1 MIRKQEFTRLRIE
14 VEQAVNEV
22 FEFAKNHEKNQNDY
36 ILFLSRSKYEPKYE
50 NNDRVTP
57 WLLDHALDEIL
68 DRDRVDFLLEHLN
81 SQYNFRAINTSDS
94 KFSLTMELM
103 IYTHLWESK
112 RNLAMFKKL
121 ADLCDS
127 KPYDF
132 NVKVPSRGKYDFVV
146 NNIRNVFEKHQLK
159 IYDIIKYAYRSQ
171 LRNAFAHSVYH
182 FGLNETDIVLENYD
196 PPNSPIER
204 LPFDEWTKIFLKSAL
219 LQNFI
224 FNKFNQEIE
233 DLEPLKEYE
242 VRMDYGDSK
251 SVGTI
256 KYDSEGKRF
265 TGKRN

>member
-1 MIRKQEFTRLRIE
+1 MIRKKEFISLKIQ

-22 FEFAKNHEKNQNDY
+22 FDYARKHEKNKNDY

-50 NNDRVTP
+50 GKDKINP
-57 WLLDHALDEIL
+57 WLLDHSLDEIL
-68 DRDRVDFLLEHLN
+68 DRDRIDFLLEYLN
-81 SQYNFRAINTSDS
+81 TQYNFRAMNTSDS

-132 NVKVPSRGKYDFVV
+132 NFDVPNDRKYNFVV
-146 NNIRNVFEKHQLK
+146 KNIRDVFEKHQLK
-159 IYDIIKYAYRSQ
+159 VCNIIKYAYRSQ

-182 FGLNETDIVLENYD
+182 FGYNETEIVLENYK
-196 PPNSPIER
+196 PPHSP
-204 LPFDEWTKIFLKSAL
+204 LKDLSFDEWTNIFLKSAL

-233 DLEPLKEYE
+233 NLEPLKEYE
-242 VRMDYGDSK
+242 VRMDHGDNK
-251 SVGTI
+251 STGTI
-256 KYDSEGKRF
+256 KYDPEGKRF